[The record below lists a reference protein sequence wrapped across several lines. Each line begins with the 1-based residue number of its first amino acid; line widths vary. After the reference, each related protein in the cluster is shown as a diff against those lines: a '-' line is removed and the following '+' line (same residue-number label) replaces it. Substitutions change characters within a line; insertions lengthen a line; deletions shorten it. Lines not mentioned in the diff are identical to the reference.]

1 MPESIVNFVNTA
13 TGIIWGPAMLFLLVG
28 GGLFISF
35 RIGFAQVRHFRYM
48 FSQTFGSLFKKNS
61 SKGEGTITPF
71 QAVTSELASTV
82 GAANI
87 VGVPVAI
94 FFGGPGAVFWMWMTA
109 LVGMGTKFSEIV
121 LGIMYREKNEKGDYV
136 SGPMYYLRNGLK
148 SPSLANIYSFLF
160 MITILCGIMVQANS
174 AAGSAVTLGI
184 SPTISGIVI
193 TLFVGLIV
201 VGGITRIGKISEKF
215 VPIMA
220 GFYILG
226 CLFIILGNLGTVP
239 AVFALIM
246 KDAFTGHAAVGGFA
260 GSTIV
265 MAMRFGTARGA
276 YSNEAGMGSA
286 PIAHAASQTDHPV
299 RQGLWG
305 MFSVFMDTIVIC
317 SMTAF
322 VVLASGVWQE
332 TGVEASAMTAVA
344 FTNFY
349 GPIGGLVVSIA
360 VLLFVISTIYVILYF
375 GETIAN
381 YLFGYK
387 FSIFMRFVYLA
398 ACFIGAVGG
407 MKFLW
412 LFLDLLFGLAVIPNM
427 IGLILLSGVVASQTK
442 EFFTSD
448 EFYLKDIAVK
458 KNKNKNL
465 KA

>member
-1 MPESIVNFVNTA
+1 MPQSIVNFVNTA

-35 RIGFAQVRHFRYM
+35 RIGFVQIRHFRYM
-48 FSQTFGSLFKKNS
+48 MSQTFGSLFRKNT
-61 SKGEGTITPF
+61 SKGTGTITPF

-109 LVGMGTKFSEIV
+109 VVGMGTKFAEIV
-121 LGIMYREKNEKGDYV
+121 LGIMYREKDEKGNYV

-148 SPSLANIYSFLF
+148 SPKLATIYSFLF

-184 SPTISGIVI
+184 SPTVSGIVI
-193 TLFVGLIV
+193 TIFVGLIV
-201 VGGITRIGKISEKF
+201 VGGISRIGKISEKF
-215 VPIMA
+215 VPFMA

-246 KDAFTGHAAVGGFA
+246 RDAFTGHAAVGGFA

-322 VVLASGVWQE
+322 VVLSSGVWQE
-332 TGVEASAMTAVA
+332 TGIEASAMTALA
-344 FTNFY
+344 FTSFY

-360 VLLFVISTIYVILYF
+360 VLLFVISTIYVILYY

-398 ACFIGAVGG
+398 ACFIGAIGG

-427 IGLILLSGVVASQTK
+427 IGLLLLSGVVASQTK
-442 EFFTSD
+442 EFFTGD
-448 EFYLKDIAVK
+448 EFYLKDVAVK
-458 KNKNKNL
+458 KDNNL

>member
-48 FSQTFGSLFKKNS
+48 FSQTMGSLFKKNS
-61 SKGEGTITPF
+61 AKGEGTITPF

-215 VPIMA
+215 VPFMA

-239 AVFALIM
+239 TVFALIM

-442 EFFTSD
+442 EFFTGD
-448 EFYLKDIAVK
+448 EFYLKDIAK
-458 KNKNKNL
+458 KNTKINAKL
-465 KA
+465 

>member
-28 GGLFISF
+28 GGLFISY

-48 FSQTFGSLFKKNS
+48 LSQTMGSLFKKNTA
-61 SKGEGTITPF
+61 KGEGTITPF
-71 QAVTSELASTV
+71 QAVSSELASTV

-215 VPIMA
+215 VPVMA

-239 AVFALIM
+239 TVFALIM

-349 GPIGGLVVSIA
+349 GPIGGFLVSVAI
-360 VLLFVISTIYVILYF
+360 LLFVISTIYVILYF

-398 ACFIGAVGG
+398 ACFIGAIGG

-427 IGLILLSGVVASQTK
+427 IGLILLSGVVATQTK
-442 EFFTSD
+442 EFFTGD
-448 EFYLKDIAVK
+448 EFYLKDIAK
-458 KNKNKNL
+458 KNTKINAKL
-465 KA
+465 

>member
-1 MPESIVNFVNTA
+1 MPQSIVNFVNTA

-35 RIGFAQVRHFRYM
+35 RIGFAQIRHFKYM
-48 FSQTFGSLFKKNS
+48 MSQTFGSLFKKNT
-61 SKGEGTITPF
+61 SKGTGTITPF
-71 QAVTSELASTV
+71 QAVTAELASTV

-109 LVGMGTKFSEIV
+109 LVGMGTKFAEIV
-121 LGIMYREKNEKGDYV
+121 LGIIYREKNEKGDYV
-136 SGPMYYLRNGLK
+136 SGPMYYLRKGLK
-148 SPSLANIYSFLF
+148 APKLATIYSFIF

-201 VGGITRIGKISEKF
+201 VGGITRIGKMSEKF
-215 VPIMA
+215 VPFMA

-226 CLFIILGNLGTVP
+226 CLFIILGNLGTIP
-239 AVFALIM
+239 SVFVLIM
-246 KDAFTGHAAVGGFA
+246 KDAFSGHAAVGGFA

-286 PIAHAASQTDHPV
+286 PIAHAAAQTDHPV

-322 VVLASGVWQE
+322 VVLASGVWKDA
-332 TGVEASAMTAVA
+332 GVEASSMTTVA

-349 GPIGGLVVSIA
+349 GPIGGVIVSIA
-360 VLLFVISTIYVILYF
+360 VLLFVVSTIYVILYY
-375 GETIAN
+375 GETLAG
-381 YLFGYK
+381 YLFGHK
-387 FSIFMRFVYLA
+387 FSVFMRFVYLA
-398 ACFIGAVGG
+398 ACFVGAIGG

-427 IGLILLSGVVASQTK
+427 IGLLGLSGVVAAKTK
-442 EFFTSD
+442 EYFTSD
-448 EFYLKDIAVK
+448 EFYLKDIAK
-458 KNKNKNL
+458 KNTNL
-465 KA
+465 NAKL

>member
-13 TGIIWGPAMLFLLVG
+13 TGIIWGPGMLFLLVG

-48 FSQTFGSLFKKNS
+48 FSQTFGSLFKKNN

-109 LVGMGTKFSEIV
+109 LVGMGTKFAEIV

-215 VPIMA
+215 VPFMA

-239 AVFALIM
+239 TVFALIM

-332 TGVEASAMTAVA
+332 TGIEASAMTAVA

-349 GPIGGLVVSIA
+349 GPTGGFLVSIA

-398 ACFIGAVGG
+398 ACFIGAIGG

-448 EFYLKDIAVK
+448 EFYLKDIAVNK
-458 KNKNKNL
+458 KNKNL